1 MKGILIVDKPLDW
14 TSHDV
19 VNFIRKK
26 FRIKK
31 VGHCGTLDPIGT
43 GVLVILVGKATKW
56 ASRFLGEDKEY
67 QVTLSLGVTT
77 DTADA
82 QGKVISQD
90 KNTDFSGER
99 LEEVFKQFLG
109 ELDQIPPMVSA
120 LRHKGKRLYQ
130 LAREGK
136 EVPREPRRIHIHK
149 LEITS
154 IDLPRISFD
163 VRSSKGTYIRTLCE
177 DIGKVLGCGA
187 HLSALRRIKSG
198 SFFLEKS
205 VTIDKLKQ
213 ISRLELED
221 YLINA
226 DF

>member
-19 VNFIRKK
+19 VNFIRKR

-43 GVLVILVGKATKW
+43 GVLVILAGKATKW

-67 QVTLSLGVTT
+67 QVTLTLGVTT

-82 QGKVISQD
+82 QGKIIFQNKD
-90 KNTDFSGER
+90 TDFSRER

-109 ELDQIPPMVSA
+109 ELAQIPPMVSA

-136 EVPREPRRIHIHK
+136 EVPREPRKIHIHK

-198 SFFLEKS
+198 SFSLEKS

-221 YLINA
+221 YFINA

>member
-1 MKGILIVDKPLDW
+1 MKGIFIVDKPLGW

-19 VNFIRKK
+19 VNFIRKR

-67 QVTLSLGVTT
+67 RVTLTLGVTT

-90 KNTDFSGER
+90 KNTDFSGEQI
-99 LEEVFKQFLG
+99 EQVFKQFLG
-109 ELDQIPPMVSA
+109 EIEQIPPMVSA
-120 LRHKGKRLYQ
+120 LRHKGKRLYH
-130 LAREGK
+130 LARQGK
-136 EVPREPRRIHIHK
+136 EVPREPRKIHIHK
-149 LEITS
+149 LEIIS
-154 IDLPRISFD
+154 VDLPRISFE

-177 DIGKVLGCGA
+177 DIGKALGCGA
-187 HLSALRRIKSG
+187 HLSALRRMKSG
-198 SFFLEKS
+198 SFSLERS

-221 YLINA
+221 YLITQA
-226 DF
+226 

>member
-19 VNFIRKK
+19 VNFIRKR

-67 QVTLSLGVTT
+67 QVTLTLGVTT

-90 KNTDFSGER
+90 KNTDFSGEQI
-99 LEEVFKQFLG
+99 EKVFKQFLG
-109 ELDQIPPMVSA
+109 EIEQIPPMVSA
-120 LRHKGKRLYQ
+120 LRYKGKRLYQ

-136 EVPREPRRIHIHK
+136 EVPREPRKIHIHK
-149 LEITS
+149 LKITS
-154 IDLPRISFD
+154 IDLPRISFE
-163 VRSSKGTYIRTLCE
+163 VCSSKGTYVRTLCE
-177 DIGKVLGCGA
+177 DIGNVLGCGA
-187 HLSALRRIKSG
+187 HLSALRRMKSG
-198 SFFLEKS
+198 SFSLEKS

-221 YLINA
+221 YLIA
-226 DF
+226 QV

>member
-19 VNFIRKK
+19 VNFIRKR

-43 GVLVILVGKATKW
+43 GVLVILAGKATKW

-67 QVTLSLGVTT
+67 QVTLTLGVTT

-82 QGKVISQD
+82 QGKIIFQNKD
-90 KNTDFSGER
+90 TDFSRER

-109 ELDQIPPMVSA
+109 ELAQIPPMVSA

-136 EVPREPRRIHIHK
+136 EVPREPRKIHIHK

-163 VRSSKGTYIRTLCE
+163 VHSSKGTYIRTLCE

-198 SFFLEKS
+198 SFSLEKS

-221 YLINA
+221 YFINA